1 MLGPAVVV
9 GRVATLPACRP
20 APRPRQA
27 PRRADHGPRVDP
39 AHRGRE
45 RRGRRGELA
54 RGGSGVAFSAQAGD
68 LVSSGTNT
76 MTNCHVTEEL
86 HPCRETAAGRDVHR
100 RRRRTRPVPLRPAT
114 PTLCQAWH
122 ASPRRRISRHVGHAS
137 LFRPSS
143 SRTTWQVVGER
154 TGVTRILT
162 TLEGTDPGV
171 PFAARM
177 LRLSAPTAE
186 VRHVLDRYLRVT
198 QLGRGARNAPPG
210 AMSAATAAGNSPS
223 RRYLTYKPPIGKCHP
238 E

>member
-1 MLGPAVVV
+1 
-9 GRVATLPACRP
+9 
-20 APRPRQA
+20 
-27 PRRADHGPRVDP
+27 
-39 AHRGRE
+39 
-45 RRGRRGELA
+45 
-54 RGGSGVAFSAQAGD
+54 
-68 LVSSGTNT
+68 

-86 HPCRETAAGRDVHR
+86 HRAEKRLQAAMFTGDVVELDRFLYDRRLRLVPSLARVSKAQDLQACR
-100 RRRRTRPVPLRPAT
+100 
-114 PTLCQAWH
+114 
-122 ASPRRRISRHVGHAS
+122 SRQLVS
-137 LFRPSS
+137 TKLVEDDLE
-143 SRTTWQVVGER
+143 VVGER